1 MVYRLGAARDGA
13 VYSRFDQ
20 SICIADE
27 ESLLQIQNILDVSVH
42 TNGLQAIVF
51 DLDDTLYS
59 EKDYVRSGYRQIS
72 RLFLGHEQE
81 VYDQLWDAFLQKQNA
96 IDEMLRQQGAYRDEM
111 KAKCLRIYRYQQP
124 DIQLYEGVEQ
134 MLRDLRQ
141 QGYKLGLLTDG
152 RVEGQYAKIRSL
164 GLAPLFDEIIVTDEQ
179 AGNGD
184 VSAFRKPNAICFEI
198 MQRRLGVPFEQMAYV
213 GDNINKDFNAP
224 RMLGMRGIYF
234 KNAEGLY

>member
-1 MVYRLGAARDGA
+1 
-13 VYSRFDQ
+13 
-20 SICIADE
+20 
-27 ESLLQIQNILDVSVH
+27 
-42 TNGLQAIVF
+42 
-51 DLDDTLYS
+51 
-59 EKDYVRSGYRQIS
+59 
-72 RLFLGHEQE
+72 
-81 VYDQLWDAFLQKQNA
+81 
-96 IDEMLRQQGAYRDEM
+96 
-111 KAKCLRIYRYQQP
+111 
-124 DIQLYEGVEQ
+124 

-164 GLAPLFDEIIVTDEQ
+164 GLASLFDEIIVTDEQ

-224 RMLGMRGIYF
+224 QMLGMRGIYF